1 MNDSPSKI
9 KGLMW
14 LVTAIVL
21 GAFFA
26 LGLSPLAHVIP
37 WSWEKKLSSALD
49 FGSSKNECRHSPQ
62 AQEIFQRLVK
72 RIYPLNP
79 DDAAF
84 TIDAQIVKDPAVN
97 AYASLG
103 GKISV
108 NSGLL
113 KQAQSPEEVAGVLA
127 HEIGHVQHRHIMEG
141 MIAHLFTSEGISL
154 IFGGSTST
162 AEMAQYFVNMGFTR
176 SQEALADEEGLKRL
190 QQAHVDN
197 QAFKQFF
204 ERMSKSNSVP
214 AFLSDHPS
222 DPSRAEMVAK
232 FDNQATTPILSQD
245 EWMILKRACGDN

>member
-1 MNDSPSKI
+1 
-9 KGLMW
+9 MW
-14 LVTAIVL
+14 LVTAIAL
-21 GAFFA
+21 GMFVA

-37 WSWEKKLSSALD
+37 WSWEKKLSYALD

-72 RIYPLNP
+72 RIYPIDP
-79 DDAAF
+79 DDQAF
-84 TIDAQIVKDPAVN
+84 TIDARIVKDPAVN

-108 NSGLL
+108 NSGFL

-127 HEIGHVQHRHIMEG
+127 HEIGHVKHRHIMEG
-141 MIAHLFTSEGISL
+141 TIAHLFTSQGISL
-154 IFGGSTST
+154 IFGGPSST
-162 AEMAQYFVNMGFTR
+162 AEMAEYFVNMSFTR
-176 SQEALADEEGLKRL
+176 SQETQADEEGLKRL

-197 QAFKQFF
+197 LPFKHFF
-204 ERMSKSNSVP
+204 ERMAKSNSVP

-222 DPSRAEMVAK
+222 DPSRSEMVAK

-245 EWMILKRACGDN
+245 EWMILKESCGDN